1 MYKNQLQELAQ
12 RSCFN
17 LPAYACIREGPDH
30 APRFKATVIFNG
42 ELFQSPNYCST
53 LRQAEHAAAE
63 VALNTLSRR
72 NSCSRSLAARFLDET
87 GICKNLLQETAQ
99 RAGVSLPVYTT
110 TRSGPGHLPV
120 FTSSVEVT
128 GMTFLGDAARTKKQ
142 AEKNAAMA
150 AWSALKQLVNRNC
163 RMAQQF
169 PGAETLEQLVSEE
182 QEQNTIAGALAI
194 ANSKELSTSTV
205 TTMQQQ
211 QLPSHS
217 SDPASRNFCNHPAAH
232 RSVIHRQQEVVSTP
246 ARSIR
251 SSAVALRDVSCLLS
265 REEALAASRSVTACC
280 CMSNLERSSAA
291 VPPVQTVRNLTTQRD
306 NRHEVPAPLS
316 EHQLDE
322 DEWLRGLESSK
333 TITRETNNN
342 RSQDEVSK
350 EEAAAAHGSAILH
363 SFYNPLS
370 WSENSSCLWGTAHH
384 AVPVSKM
391 RVMPQTAAMPV
402 RLRPAVTVCAAPPPS
417 PPHPQKLQDEKEDKQ
432 EGEAAAA
439 AAVTHH
445 AKLLNQLNL

>member
-1 MYKNQLQELAQ
+1 
-12 RSCFN
+12 
-17 LPAYACIREGPDH
+17 
-30 APRFKATVIFNG
+30 
-42 ELFQSPNYCST
+42 
-53 LRQAEHAAAE
+53 
-63 VALNTLSRR
+63 
-72 NSCSRSLAARFLDET
+72 
-87 GICKNLLQETAQ
+87 
-99 RAGVSLPVYTT
+99 
-110 TRSGPGHLPV
+110 
-120 FTSSVEVT
+120 
-128 GMTFLGDAARTKKQ
+128 
-142 AEKNAAMA
+142 
-150 AWSALKQLVNRNC
+150 
-163 RMAQQF
+163 MAQQL

-194 ANSKELSTSTV
+194 ANSKELSSSTV

-211 QLPSHS
+211 QLPTHS

-232 RSVIHRQQEVVSTP
+232 HSVAHRQQVVSTP
-246 ARSIR
+246 AKSIR

-280 CMSNLERSSAA
+280 CMSNLERSSAE

-342 RSQDEVSK
+342 RSQEEVSK

-384 AVPVSKM
+384 AIPVSKM
-391 RVMPQTAAMPV
+391 RLMPQTAAMPV
-402 RLRPAVTVCAAPPPS
+402 RLRPAVTVCAAPPP
-417 PPHPQKLQDEKEDKQ
+417 PPPPQKLQDEEEDKQ
-432 EGEAAAA
+432 EGEEAAAAA

>member
-1 MYKNQLQELAQ
+1 
-12 RSCFN
+12 
-17 LPAYACIREGPDH
+17 
-30 APRFKATVIFNG
+30 
-42 ELFQSPNYCST
+42 
-53 LRQAEHAAAE
+53 
-63 VALNTLSRR
+63 
-72 NSCSRSLAARFLDET
+72 
-87 GICKNLLQETAQ
+87 
-99 RAGVSLPVYTT
+99 
-110 TRSGPGHLPV
+110 
-120 FTSSVEVT
+120 
-128 GMTFLGDAARTKKQ
+128 
-142 AEKNAAMA
+142 
-150 AWSALKQLVNRNC
+150 
-163 RMAQQF
+163 MAQQF

-232 RSVIHRQQEVVSTP
+232 HSVIHRQQEVVSTL

-333 TITRETNNN
+333 TITRETNN
-342 RSQDEVSK
+342 RSQEEVSK

-370 WSENSSCLWGTAHH
+370 WSENSSCLWGTSHH

-439 AAVTHH
+439 AVTHH

>member
-1 MYKNQLQELAQ
+1 
-12 RSCFN
+12 
-17 LPAYACIREGPDH
+17 
-30 APRFKATVIFNG
+30 
-42 ELFQSPNYCST
+42 
-53 LRQAEHAAAE
+53 
-63 VALNTLSRR
+63 
-72 NSCSRSLAARFLDET
+72 
-87 GICKNLLQETAQ
+87 
-99 RAGVSLPVYTT
+99 
-110 TRSGPGHLPV
+110 
-120 FTSSVEVT
+120 
-128 GMTFLGDAARTKKQ
+128 
-142 AEKNAAMA
+142 
-150 AWSALKQLVNRNC
+150 
-163 RMAQQF
+163 MAQQL

-205 TTMQQQ
+205 TTMRQQ

-217 SDPASRNFCNHPAAH
+217 SDSASRNFCNHPAAH
-232 RSVIHRQQEVVSTP
+232 HSVAHRQQEVVSTP

-306 NRHEVPAPLS
+306 NRHEVPAPLN

-342 RSQDEVSK
+342 RSHEEVSK

-384 AVPVSKM
+384 TVPVSKM
-391 RVMPQTAAMPV
+391 RLMPQTAAMPV

-417 PPHPQKLQDEKEDKQ
+417 PPHPQKLQDEEEDKQ
-432 EGEAAAA
+432 EGEEAAAAAA

-445 AKLLNQLNL
+445 AKLLNQLTL

>member
-1 MYKNQLQELAQ
+1 
-12 RSCFN
+12 
-17 LPAYACIREGPDH
+17 
-30 APRFKATVIFNG
+30 
-42 ELFQSPNYCST
+42 
-53 LRQAEHAAAE
+53 
-63 VALNTLSRR
+63 
-72 NSCSRSLAARFLDET
+72 
-87 GICKNLLQETAQ
+87 
-99 RAGVSLPVYTT
+99 
-110 TRSGPGHLPV
+110 
-120 FTSSVEVT
+120 
-128 GMTFLGDAARTKKQ
+128 MTFLGDAARTKKQ

-163 RMAQQF
+163 RMAQQL

-194 ANSKELSTSTV
+194 ANSKELSTSAV
-205 TTMQQQ
+205 TTKQQ

-217 SDPASRNFCNHPAAH
+217 SDPASRNFCNHPPAH
-232 RSVIHRQQEVVSTP
+232 HSVAHRQQVVSTP

-291 VPPVQTVRNLTTQRD
+291 VPPVQKVQNLTAQRD

-342 RSQDEVSK
+342 RSQEEVSK
-350 EEAAAAHGSAILH
+350 EQAAAAHGSAILH

-391 RVMPQTAAMPV
+391 RLMPQTAAMPV

-417 PPHPQKLQDEKEDKQ
+417 PPRPQKLQDEEEDKQ
-432 EGEAAAA
+432 EGEEAAAM
-439 AAVTHH
+439 AVTHH